1 MIKLSTHRRKGS
13 IVVVTPFFI
22 PKLMIVDSSESLCIS
37 LCEIKK
43 EERGIIMK
51 IYSCQ
56 SHIEQA
62 LDDLII
68 KEEVFPIME
77 SIQDNEKLST
87 KCTYCEISA
96 LYVVANE

>member
-1 MIKLSTHRRKGS
+1 LL
-13 IVVVTPFFI
+13 VVSPFYT
-22 PKLMIVDSSESLCIS
+22 LVLLIVDSSEYLLIS
-37 LCEIKK
+37 LLGIKNEK
-43 EERGIIMK
+43 RGITMK

-62 LDDLII
+62 LDELII

-77 SIQDNEKLST
+77 AIAENEKLST
-87 KCTYCEISA
+87 ICTYCEEAA

>member
-1 MIKLSTHRRKGS
+1 
-13 IVVVTPFFI
+13 
-22 PKLMIVDSSESLCIS
+22 
-37 LCEIKK
+37 
-43 EERGIIMK
+43 MK

-77 SIQDNEKLST
+77 TVLDNEKLST
-87 KCTYCEISA
+87 KCTYCEEAA